1 MTRVH
6 LFRLASALGSLGTLV
21 AVVGAGTKWGF

>member
-1 MTRVH
+1 MTRTQF
-6 LFRLASALGSLGTLV
+6 FRLASALGSLGTLV

>member
-1 MTRVH
+1 MTRAH
-6 LFRLASALGSLGTLV
+6 LFRLASTLGSLGTLV